1 MRNLASPATGL
12 RNEPPN
18 DLRNHQRNELK
29 SGRRRPAGQS
39 AGTLGHPATDTGLR
53 LAGLLPWI
61 FPVLLAV
68 PALDVLFSG
77 RDLADSL
84 VALEAVES
92 VSRSALVDWLQ
103 RGASLLLLVASLEQI
118 VHHAL
123 RRLPVCLP
131 LVAAFGLYWVGS
143 VALPAA
149 FGAHPTFSHELLYAP
164 ATGLACCLATPQE
177 QDRIVQLA
185 RDALALLLLAG
196 LALLAWRP
204 TLVADVGYL
213 AGLLPGLP
221 RLAGLTP
228 HAVTQG
234 LLAQVFLLLLW
245 VRPYRRPLA
254 DYAAWALG
262 LTVLVMAQ
270 SKTAWLAF
278 ALCALALLV
287 VRHGP
292 ALRQRL
298 NDPSRAGALVAACA
312 ALCLA
317 IAVGAAALLSG
328 ALDERAADFM
338 ASEQG
343 AQLLSLTGRD
353 RIWAAAIEEW
363 RQNPVFGYGLSL
375 WDAAYRHAIGL
386 PHATHAH
393 NQWLDDAARAGSV
406 GVAALVIYAAVLLT
420 LCLRH
425 ARASGGLAL
434 ALGLTLALRA
444 VGEVPLSLV
453 GYGTELFVHL
463 LLVATLAAAAFPGEI
478 GTRGAHATQAGPR
491 GSGA

>member
-1 MRNLASPATGL
+1 MSL
-12 RNEPPN
+12 R
-18 DLRNHQRNELK
+18 R
-29 SGRRRPAGQS
+29 
-39 AGTLGHPATDTGLR
+39 
-53 LAGLLPWI
+53 AGLLPWI
-61 FPVLLAV
+61 FPALLAV
-68 PALDVLFSG
+68 PAFDVLLSG

-84 VALEAVES
+84 MALEAVAPAPRS
-92 VSRSALVDWLQ
+92 VLVDWLQ
-103 RGASLLLLVASLEQI
+103 RGASLLLLLASLEQI
-118 VHHAL
+118 AHHVAQ
-123 RRLPVCLP
+123 RLPVSLP
-131 LVAAFGLYWVGS
+131 LAGGFGLYWLGNVG
-143 VALPAA
+143 LPAA
-149 FGAHPTFSHELLYAP
+149 FGAHPVFGHDLLYAP
-164 ATGLACCLATPQE
+164 LAGLACCLATPQE
-177 QDRIVQLA
+177 QGRILQLA

-196 LALLAWRP
+196 LALLPWRP
-204 TLVADVGYL
+204 ALVADLGYA

-245 VRPYRRPLA
+245 VRPYRRPAA
-254 DYAAWALG
+254 DRAAWALG
-262 LTVLVMAQ
+262 LTVLVLAQ

-278 ALCALALLV
+278 ALSALALLLI
-287 VRHGP
+287 RQGP
-292 ALRQRL
+292 GLRQRL
-298 NDPSRAGALVAACA
+298 NDPSRAGALVATCA

-317 IAVGAAALLSG
+317 TGLGAAALLSG
-328 ALDERAADFM
+328 ALDQRMADFF

-353 RIWAAAIEEW
+353 RIWAAALEEW
-363 RQNPVFGYGLSL
+363 RLHPVFGYGLSL

-406 GVAALVIYAAVLLT
+406 GVATLMVYSITLIV

-444 VGEVPLSLV
+444 VGEVPLLLL

-463 LLVATLAAAAFPGEI
+463 LLLATLAAAAVPYEAAWPKIAAPGPW
-478 GTRGAHATQAGPR
+478 GRHV
-491 GSGA
+491 

>member
-1 MRNLASPATGL
+1 MRNPASPATGL
-12 RNEPPN
+12 RHEPLN
-18 DLRNHQRNELK
+18 DLRTHQQHELK
-29 SGRRRPAGQS
+29 SGRRRSAGQS
-39 AGTLGHPATDTGLR
+39 AEVLEPQATDTGLR

-131 LVAAFGLYWVGS
+131 LVSAFGLYWVGS

-149 FGAHPTFSHELLYAP
+149 FGANPTFSHELLYAP

-196 LALLAWRP
+196 LALLAWQP
-204 TLVADVGYL
+204 TLVADVGYS

-287 VRHGP
+287 VRQGP

-298 NDPSRAGALVAACA
+298 NDPSRAGPLVAACA

-328 ALDERAADFM
+328 ALDQRAADFM

-406 GVAALVIYAAVLLT
+406 GVTALVIYAAVLLT
-420 LCLRH
+420 LCVRH

-444 VGEVPLSLV
+444 VGEVPLSLL

-463 LLVATLAAAAFPGEI
+463 LLVATLAAAAFPGGKDAPRTPAI
-478 GTRGAHATQAGPR
+478 NAVPR
-491 GSGA
+491 GTGA